1 MQFTER
7 QMKYINKINEL
18 RAEYGRPPTGA
29 EIARAMNANRQSVYQ
44 MLYHLRD
51 LGYDPTRDG
60 DFVAV
65 DAVTWLENQAASC
78 PAGANMYETVAD
90 ELKMYRNYVCEIQ
103 NAYPSLPGPYDV

>member
-7 QMKYINKINEL
+7 QMEYITKINEL
-18 RAEYGRPPTGA
+18 RTQYGRPPTGA

-60 DFVAV
+60 DFVEV
-65 DAVTWLENQAASC
+65 DAVEWLDNIALHY
-78 PAGANMYETVAD
+78 PGANMYRQAST
-90 ELKMYRNYVCEIQ
+90 ELKRLRNYVIEIQ
-103 NAYPSLPGPYDV
+103 NSFPHAPGPYDV